1 MAVDSDCFVD
11 LVAALTLGINC
22 HVIESEVSVD
32 FLRALVELQLN

>member
-22 HVIESEVSVD
+22 HVIEVSVD